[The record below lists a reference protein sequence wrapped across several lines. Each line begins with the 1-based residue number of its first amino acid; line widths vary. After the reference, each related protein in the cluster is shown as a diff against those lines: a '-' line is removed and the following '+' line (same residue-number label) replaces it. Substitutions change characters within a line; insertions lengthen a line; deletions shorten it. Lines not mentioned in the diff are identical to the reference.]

1 MAKESNNGWDEW
13 GKHVLAEVER
23 LSAEIHAMRKEQN
36 IMGKQLAAL
45 RVKSGVWG
53 AMGACIPIALL
64 LLIAW
69 AKG

>member
-1 MAKESNNGWDEW
+1 MAKESSNGWDEW
-13 GKHVLAEVER
+13 GKHVLAEVGR
-23 LSAEIHAMRKEQN
+23 LSEEIHAMRKEQN

-45 RVKSGVWG
+45 KVKSGVWG

-64 LLIAW
+64 LLIEW